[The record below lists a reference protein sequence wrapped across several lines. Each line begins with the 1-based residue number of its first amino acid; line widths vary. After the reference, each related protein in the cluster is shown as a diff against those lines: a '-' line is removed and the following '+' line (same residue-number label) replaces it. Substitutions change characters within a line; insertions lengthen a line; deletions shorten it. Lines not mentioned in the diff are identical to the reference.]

1 MMPQQTWN
9 PDKYA
14 RHAGFVAELGGDLI
28 EMLAPAR
35 GEMILDLGC
44 GDGALTAK
52 LLSLGC
58 RVLAI
63 DSSAEQV
70 AAAAARN
77 LDAQV
82 VDAEAMTYE
91 AAFEGVFSNAALHW
105 MKRPEA
111 VIDGVW
117 RALRPAG
124 RFVGEMGGA
133 RNVQAVVDAVT
144 KVLGER
150 GVDAAACNPW
160 FFPDETTYR
169 KLLQDQG
176 FDVEFMQLFPR
187 PTPLDGDI
195 VHWLKLFTQ
204 SFVAD
209 VDESEHEGIYCA
221 VSAQLETTL
230 RDDDGNWFVDY
241 VRLRFKAIKP
251 AS

>member
-1 MMPQQTWN
+1 MPEQIWN

-14 RHAGFVAELGGDLI
+14 RHAGFVAELGDDLI

-35 GEMILDLGC
+35 GETILDLGC
-44 GDGALTAK
+44 GDGALTEK
-52 LLSLGC
+52 LLSRGC
-58 RVLAI
+58 HVLAI
-63 DSSAEQV
+63 DSSAEQI

-82 VDAEAMTYE
+82 VNAEAMTYD
-91 AAFEGVFSNAALHW
+91 AAFEGVLSNAALHW
-105 MKRPEA
+105 MKRSGA

-133 RNVQAVVDAVT
+133 RNIQAVVDAVT
-144 KVLGER
+144 KTLGER
-150 GVDAAACNPW
+150 GVDAAAYNPW
-160 FFPDETTYR
+160 FFPDEAAYR
-169 KLLQDQG
+169 KLLEDQG

-209 VDESEHEGIYCA
+209 IEESEHEGFYSA
-221 VSAQLETTL
+221 VKAQLETIL

-251 AS
+251 AY